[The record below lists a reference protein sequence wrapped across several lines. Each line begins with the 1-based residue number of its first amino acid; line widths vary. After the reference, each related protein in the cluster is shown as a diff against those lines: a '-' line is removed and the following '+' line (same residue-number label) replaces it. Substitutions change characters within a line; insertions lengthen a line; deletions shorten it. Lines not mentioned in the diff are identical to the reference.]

1 MAAIRYPA
9 DAAHPLPSLSFRSP
23 PAPPP
28 GFDSVDQDAPLHHAV
43 HTDSVRR
50 VRAGGIGSV
59 VASCSATRQA
69 SLSSERMMRTL
80 KPLSSKGRE
89 RHWYLDAYEA
99 CDVY

>member
-1 MAAIRYPA
+1 MAAIRSPA
-9 DAAHPLPSLSFRSP
+9 DAAHPPLPSLSFRSP

-28 GFDSVDQDAPLHHAV
+28 GFDSVDQDAPLHHAA

-50 VRAGGIGSV
+50 ARAGGIGSV
-59 VASCSATRQA
+59 VASCSA

>member
-1 MAAIRYPA
+1 MAAIRPPA

-80 KPLSSKGRE
+80 KPLGSKGRE